1 MTAFRLLS
9 RYRFWAILIACALV
23 ALLAWKTDPVR
34 WVQVLINRET
44 NPILF
49 IGLMTLLP
57 VVGFPMTVFLILVGL
72 KFGTMWG
79 MLITAL
85 TMPVHMA
92 LSYILARTLF
102 REFLQQLLR
111 KRGYSLPEI
120 TSRRAL
126 TGVFIFL
133 FLPGLSYALKN
144 YLLAITDIRLR
155 HYLAVNFCAQGVVT
169 LPVAGLGGAAAAS
182 NPMAIAIFVAVIAM
196 IALGRWVY
204 KKRKGSSGA

>member
-1 MTAFRLLS
+1 MSAHRLLS
-9 RYRFWAILIACALV
+9 RYGFWAILAACVLV
-23 ALLAWKTDPVR
+23 ALLVWKTDPVR

-57 VVGFPMTVFLILVGL
+57 VVGFPITVFLILVGI
-72 KFGTMWG
+72 KFGSLGG
-79 MLITAL
+79 MLVTAL
-85 TMPVHMA
+85 TMPVHMT
-92 LSYILARTLF
+92 LSYVLARTLF
-102 REFLQQLLR
+102 RDLLQDLLQ
-111 KRGYSLPEI
+111 KRGYSLPQVS
-120 TSRRAL
+120 SRKSV

-155 HYLAVNFCAQGVVT
+155 HYLAFNFCAQGVVT
-169 LPVAGLGGAAAAS
+169 LPVAGLGGAAAAN
-182 NPMAIAIFVAVIAM
+182 NPLAIALFVAVIAL

-204 KKRKGSSGA
+204 KKKKGSSET